1 MLNLDFKI
9 VMMQDVTYNKLIK
22 CYMHSVALTS
32 NGRGGF
38 FLINEVAT

>member
-9 VMMQDVTYNKLIK
+9 VMMQDVTYKLIK